1 MNISYSLL
9 ASNHLD
15 LMNDLNDKKSLFDS
29 VHFDLID
36 ENYCGGLGLSVI
48 TLEQLCDVSNFDI
61 NVHVLMKKP
70 KDITKRIT
78 GKKIKNINYHVEFL
92 EVNEFKSLYLQH
104 AAIGVAIKLDSNIKI
119 LEDFIPFANSV
130 LLLCMNPSLE
140 PSSEKL
146 DPVKR
151 VKEFKKLFQNYNG
164 KIFVDGGVNN
174 ENIQDLK
181 NLGVDTA
188 VVGSSYIR

>member
-119 LEDFIPFANSV
+119 LEDFIPFASSV